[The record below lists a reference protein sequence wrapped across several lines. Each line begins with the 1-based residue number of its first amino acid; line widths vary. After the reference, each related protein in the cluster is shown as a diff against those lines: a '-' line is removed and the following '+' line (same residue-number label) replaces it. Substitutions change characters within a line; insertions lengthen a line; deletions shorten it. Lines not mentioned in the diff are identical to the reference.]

1 MSSDSTYFTSID
13 KEHYNF
19 KWVISDYALMFTKV
33 TGIESHIFTVGSD
46 DEKKFQLKLSNNT
59 VRDAR
64 GYSKTTRCLSLHAV
78 EMAGQFIMKYK
89 LSMMKDETI
98 LDSKVGHSPCLKGME
113 IQILNVE
120 IEEMKKFVSSTDA
133 IIFHFELTV
142 SKGNIMNSLN
152 CENSK
157 MNQAFKLKFDWI
169 FLEEELSD
177 VKLQTA
183 SKQEI
188 PAHKVVLAA
197 ASPVFKGLIE
207 NNSIQSID
215 MKDVDYEVA
224 VEMLRYIYTGRLEEH
239 EISST
244 IDLLVAADKYLI
256 EELKVECEKIL
267 SAKIASENA
276 VNILKVAD
284 QCRMKRL
291 KKNTVDFIKQHISV
305 SSDSED
311 VGNMILSMEKLF
323 SK

>member
-1 MSSDSTYFTSID
+1 MSSDNTYFTSID
-13 KEHYNF
+13 KERYNF

-33 TGIESHIFTVGSD
+33 TGIESHIFTVGND
-46 DEKKFQLKLSNNT
+46 KKFQLKLSNNT
-59 VRDAR
+59 FRDAQ
-64 GYSKTTRCLSLHAV
+64 GYSKTTRCLSLHAL
-78 EMAGQFIMKYK
+78 EMAGQLIMKYK
-89 LSMMKDETI
+89 LSMIKDEKI
-98 LDSKVGHSPCLKGME
+98 LDTKVGHSPCLKGME
-113 IQILNVE
+113 IQILNVQ
-120 IEEMKKFVSSTDA
+120 IEEMKKFVSSTDT
-133 IIFHFELTV
+133 ITFHFELTV
-142 SKGNIMNSLN
+142 SKGNITNSLN
-152 CENSK
+152 CENAK
-157 MNQAFKLKFDWI
+157 MNQDFKLKFDWI

-197 ASPVFKGLIE
+197 ASKVFKGLIE
-207 NNSIQSID
+207 NNSIQLID
-215 MKDVDYEVA
+215 MKDVNYEVA
-224 VEMLRYIYTGRLEEH
+224 VEMLYYIYTGRIEEH
-239 EISST
+239 KISLT
-244 IDLLVAADKYLI
+244 GMIDLLVAADKYKI

-276 VNILKVAD
+276 VDILKVAD

-291 KKNTVDFIKQHISV
+291 KKNAVDFIKRHINA